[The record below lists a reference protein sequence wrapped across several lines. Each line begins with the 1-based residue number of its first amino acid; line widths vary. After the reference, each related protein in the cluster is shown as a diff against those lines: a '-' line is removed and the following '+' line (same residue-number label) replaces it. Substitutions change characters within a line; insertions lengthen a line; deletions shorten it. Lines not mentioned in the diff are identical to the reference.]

1 MKHSIKVIDRNEMSE
16 FDLASKISDIVEVIT
31 YSTVVVEVVAVEV
44 K

>member
-1 MKHSIKVIDRNEMSE
+1 MSE